1 MSFKKSRLL
10 IVSVVL
16 LLLGVTVHAQ
26 TDHEKDVVSLQ
37 LGNKVV
43 LIPTPAG
50 YAELSA
56 EFENLKARFAATE
69 PPQNELLLAY
79 ITTSDY
85 VLMKTGQAAALEQYA
100 KIAVVRQTKERTI
113 TREEFAAVADYI
125 RTNSGKILDP
135 KSPALQKVF
144 QQFEQ
149 QISKELS
156 TDFKT
161 AATETTVLGTF
172 NDKPNIYSS
181 MIASTL
187 KRELNGKVTFLP
199 VLGTLNILH
208 INDRMISVATY
219 RGYKSQA
226 DVDELKSFTNDW
238 TNAILAANK

>member
-1 MSFKKSRLL
+1 MSFKRSRLL

-26 TDHEKDVVSLQ
+26 TDGEKNVVSLQ
-37 LGNKVV
+37 LGNKVI

-50 YAELSA
+50 HAEISA
-56 EFENLKARFAATE
+56 DFENLKVRFAATE
-69 PPQNELLLAY
+69 PPQNEFLLGY
-79 ITTSDY
+79 VTTSDY
-85 VLMKTGQAAALEQYA
+85 GLLKSGQAAALEQYA
-100 KIAVVRQTKERTI
+100 KIAVVRQTKERTM
-113 TREEFAAVADYI
+113 TREEFAAIVDYL
-125 RTNSGKILDP
+125 RSNTGKILDP
-135 KSPALQKVF
+135 KSPEMKKVF

-161 AATETTVLGTF
+161 APTETTVLGTF

-187 KRELNGKVTFLP
+187 KRELDGKITFLP